1 MKQKKKKKK
10 KLSNDQSRSLL
21 NVAPGNFDPRPML
34 YRIGPQKSIVGQI
47 PPVAEALSARKL
59 AKFNANDTS
68 SGPLMMRPYPRASG
82 AYTRLP
88 ILRYTSPE
96 TKRSLCN
103 RGVLNGC
110 VYDRISSVIKKALQ
124 CVRVSK
130 RGRATVVRVAQLEST
145 PRRPYPGDKTFTIL
159 RATKVHRVP
168 HPPSTSNPPFC
179 SIYPRCLLK

>member
-1 MKQKKKKKK
+1 MKQKKEKKTVERPKSFPFECSPWK
-10 KLSNDQSRSLL
+10 FRSPTDALQNRPSKVDRWANPPLRLPKLFPRANWRSST
-21 NVAPGNFDPRPML
+21 PMT
-34 YRIGPQKSIVGQI
+34 R
-47 PPVAEALSARKL
+47 RR
-59 AKFNANDTS
+59 
-68 SGPLMMRPYPRASG
+68 GPLMMRPYPRASG

-130 RGRATVVRVAQLEST
+130 RGRATVVRVARLEST

-159 RATKVHRVP
+159 RATKVH
-168 HPPSTSNPPFC
+168 HPPSSSNPPFC